1 MSSEPSHNVL
11 VQQLQ
16 LLLAGYGYNFYN
28 KANQARTD
36 DMLVRERAS
45 YYLAQAVSLL
55 AQLRSDYSTRFVP
68 PLTRANPDPPTE
80 AMAQIREIEAVR
92 QAVSQVES
100 HIRGMSVPTQDKIWW
115 RFRQEQTLLSQLLN
129 FDLMLVR
136 SGEQVYQYVS
146 QLTPENWNAIGS
158 GPLRGMTQQLG
169 RLAQERERFL
179 LVQL

>member
-1 MSSEPSHNVL
+1 METGPSNNPL

-28 KANQARTD
+28 RANQARSD

-45 YYLAQAVSLL
+45 YNLAQAVSSL
-55 AQLRSDYSTRFVP
+55 AQLRSDYSIRFIP
-68 PLTRANPDPPTE
+68 PLTRANPDPPAE
-80 AMAQIREIEAVR
+80 AIAQVREIEAVQ

-100 HIRGMSVPTQDKIWW
+100 YIRGMSVPTQDKVWW
-115 RFRQEQTLLSQLLN
+115 RFRQEQPLLDQLLD
-129 FDLMLVR
+129 FDLRLVR
-136 SGEQVYQYVS
+136 SSEQVYQYVTR
-146 QLTPENWNAIGS
+146 LTPENWNAVGS
-158 GPLRGMTQQLG
+158 SPLRGMAHQLG